1 MAYGKESSGNYLQPG
16 INEGVFLKK
25 FTLTQV
31 STPKYQGN
39 VIDVEIGNES
49 SSVSRRIFPASPE
62 SPNFDKQSGE
72 QTAWLRML
80 IGDNFTT
87 KEKWD
92 LAMTK
97 VNSFETLYEVCSK
110 LLPPNFDKVPA
121 RVVLTYAKKLTSEGE
136 KYYLEL
142 PALSW
147 INKPWTYFTVNPN
160 QELGVSSRILLERP
174 NVTPSQ
180 PTLSNDNIPF

>member
-49 SSVSRRIFPASPE
+49 SSVSKRIFPASPDA
-62 SPNFDKQSGE
+62 PNFDKQSGE

-87 KEKWD
+87 REKWD
-92 LAMTK
+92 EAMTK
-97 VNSFETLYEVCSK
+97 VNSFETLYESCNR
-110 LLPPNFDKVPA
+110 LLPNNYDKIPA

-142 PALSW
+142 PNLSW
-147 INKPWTYFTVNPN
+147 INKPWTFFTVNPK
-160 QELGVSSRILLERP
+160 QELGISNRILLERP
-174 NVTPSQ
+174 NVQ
-180 PTLSNDNIPF
+180 PVEKAVENDKLPF